1 MTHIFNMHEA
11 KTKLS
16 KLVELVEAGQEVQLA
31 RNGKPVVNLVLA
43 KPNPRPLFGELD
55 PIVADMPAGF
65 DIDAPMPDWE
75 EAFLTKDQYL
85 KPARSAGRS

>member
-31 RNGKPVVNLVLA
+31 RNGNPVVNLVLA
-43 KPNPRPLFGELD
+43 EKTSRPMFGEFE
-55 PIVADMPAGF
+55 PIHAVIPEDF
-65 DIDAPMPDWE
+65 DVDAPMQEWE
-75 EAFLTKDQYL
+75 EAFLTKDSYL
-85 KPARSAGRS
+85 KPPQSGQNG

>member
-1 MTHIFNMHEA
+1 MTYIFNMHEA

-31 RNGKPVVNLVLA
+31 RNGNPVVNLVLA
-43 KPNPRPLFGELD
+43 KKTPRPLFGEFE
-55 PIVADMPAGF
+55 PILADIPHDFDSDALMPE
-65 DIDAPMPDWE
+65 WE

-85 KPARSAGRS
+85 KPAKGDSRN